1 MVRWDGARAKWLR
14 GKCKNSLTLWEVV
27 LYISS
32 IMCEEK
38 IIWQTVP
45 FQSLRN
51 ISGTLPRTEMM
62 CGFFFKTDLINLSY
76 IACNSVISNKNSWQR
91 EHHKPTEWSTYLLF
105 TNSILR
111 MISIFVFVMIIQFL
125 FLLLIEWLLENIGHA
140 LNFEWDVE
148 ENEISMVYDS
158 RVKGIK
164 ILIS

>member
-1 MVRWDGARAKWLR
+1 M
-14 GKCKNSLTLWEVV
+14 

-32 IMCEEK
+32 TIPEEK
-38 IIWQTVP
+38 
-45 FQSLRN
+45 L
-51 ISGTLPRTEMM
+51 SGRLFH
-62 CGFFFKTDLINLSY
+62 CGTFRAPCLEQKWYVFFFKTDFINLSY
-76 IACNSVISNKNSWQR
+76 IACNSVISNKNSKQR
-91 EHHKPTEWSTYLLF
+91 EHHKLTEWSTYLLF

-125 FLLLIEWLLENIGHA
+125 FLLLIEWLLEKIGHA
-140 LNFEWDVE
+140 LNFKWAVE